1 MTMQNQA
8 PVFTHD
14 PVYQI
19 GIAALLKAAYFDA
32 DLKPL
37 GQQLIAHLGE
47 HPDDANAMMD
57 LSIILQLLGNQ
68 ESAAATQ
75 AEAIRM
81 QQLYH
86 LPTARGREVRQRLLA
101 IMTAG
106 DFMANTP
113 LEFLLGD
120 SDIALDILY
129 VSPDRPLPPTLP
141 PHDVLF
147 NAVGESDRNRALLAS
162 LSESAGAW
170 PGLLNQPAKSLLLSR
185 DRVAAILQSQ
195 PGVCIPN
202 TARIERAT
210 LRRIGQGE
218 QSAAELLGDGDFPLI
233 VRPVDSHAG
242 KGLHKLS
249 AAGEVAAYLAQQNEE
264 MFYISRFVDYSNDD
278 GLFRKY
284 RIALI
289 DGQPFLCHLAISEHW
304 MIHYLNAGM
313 TESAE
318 KRAEEAAAMAS
329 FDEGFALRHRDA
341 FALIQQRFG
350 LDYFAMDCGQT
361 RDGRLLIF
369 EVDTGMVV
377 HALDPVDIFMY
388 KQAQMRKVFDA
399 FRAMLL
405 RAGSRR
411 CDH

>member
-57 LSIILQLLGNQ
+57 LSIILQLLGNH

-81 QQLYH
+81 RQLYH

-129 VSPDRPLPPTLP
+129 VSPDRPLP
-141 PHDVLF
+141 
-147 NAVGESDRNRALLAS
+147 R
-162 LSESAGAW
+162 
-170 PGLLNQPAKSLLLSR
+170 
-185 DRVAAILQSQ
+185 
-195 PGVCIPN
+195 
-202 TARIERAT
+202 
-210 LRRIGQGE
+210 
-218 QSAAELLGDGDFPLI
+218 
-233 VRPVDSHAG
+233 
-242 KGLHKLS
+242 
-249 AAGEVAAYLAQQNEE
+249 
-264 MFYISRFVDYSNDD
+264 
-278 GLFRKY
+278 
-284 RIALI
+284 
-289 DGQPFLCHLAISEHW
+289 
-304 MIHYLNAGM
+304 
-313 TESAE
+313 
-318 KRAEEAAAMAS
+318 
-329 FDEGFALRHRDA
+329 
-341 FALIQQRFG
+341 
-350 LDYFAMDCGQT
+350 
-361 RDGRLLIF
+361 
-369 EVDTGMVV
+369 
-377 HALDPVDIFMY
+377 
-388 KQAQMRKVFDA
+388 
-399 FRAMLL
+399 
-405 RAGSRR
+405 GSRV
-411 CDH
+411 